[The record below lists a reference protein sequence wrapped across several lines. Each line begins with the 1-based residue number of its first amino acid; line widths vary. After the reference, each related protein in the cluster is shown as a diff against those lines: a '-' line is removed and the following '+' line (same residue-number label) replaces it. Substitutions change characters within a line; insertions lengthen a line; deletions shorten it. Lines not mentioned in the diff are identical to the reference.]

1 MDMDVIHIIFSFTEG
16 DADTWEAGAEIQRQV
31 DNLAKD
37 DKVEF
42 FKLTKMKKLLDI
54 CDAFVAAAGDNSDNI
69 KKANLAEKYK
79 HVTAVFYNND
89 ISAADESKN
98 LFLTLALLNHSCA
111 PNSSWSR

>member
-1 MDMDVIHIIFSFTEG
+1 MLNVFLSIPEG
-16 DADTWEAGAEIQRQV
+16 DADTWEAGAEIQKQV
-31 DNLAKD
+31 DKLTIENKI
-37 DKVEF
+37 EF

-79 HVTAVFYNND
+79 HVTAIFYNND

>member
-1 MDMDVIHIIFSFTEG
+1 MLNVFLSIPEG
-16 DADTWEAGAEIQRQV
+16 DADTREAGAEIQKQV
-31 DNLAKD
+31 DKLTNENKI
-37 DKVEF
+37 EF

-79 HVTAVFYNND
+79 HVTAIFYNND